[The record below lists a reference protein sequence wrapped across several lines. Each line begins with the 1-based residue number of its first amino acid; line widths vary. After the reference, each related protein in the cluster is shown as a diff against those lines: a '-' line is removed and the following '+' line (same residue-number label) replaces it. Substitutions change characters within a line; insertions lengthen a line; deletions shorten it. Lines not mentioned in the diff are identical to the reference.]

1 MMYKKKD
8 VEMLFKEMHPDF
20 KSYDKH
26 KARLCWDVLVDSLCK
41 DHHIRLHSYQTWV
54 RPNFIK

>member
-41 DHHIRLHSYQTWV
+41 DHHIRLHSYQYMG
-54 RPNFIK
+54 